1 MRPFQYKKPLN
12 TGDCRNRII
21 IEQPEVIKDE
31 LNQEVET
38 GNWQEVKRAWA
49 MIKTV
54 KGSEYIEA
62 SASQSTRMYRFVIP
76 YTTGVT
82 ELMRINM
89 KGRIF
94 DIIEPPMTWLDS
106 FDEFPIIEILEDI
119 QDMIVSTIQSKKK
132 R

>member
-1 MRPFQYKKPLN
+1 MRPFQYKKPLK
-12 TGDCRNRII
+12 TGDFRNRII

-38 GNWQEVKRAWA
+38 DWKEVKRAWS
-49 MIKTV
+49 MIKTI

-62 SASQSTRMYRFVIP
+62 SASQSTRIYRFVIP
-76 YTTGVT
+76 YTTGIT

-94 DIIEPPMTWLDS
+94 DIIEP
-106 FDEFPIIEILEDI
+106 
-119 QDMIVSTIQSKKK
+119 
-132 R
+132 

>member
-21 IEQPEVIKDE
+21 IEQPEVIIEQPEVIKDE

-38 GNWQEVKRAWA
+38 GNWQEVKKAWA

-62 SASQSTRMYRFVIP
+62 SASQSTRIYRFVIP

-94 DIIEPPMTWLDS
+94 DIIEPPMND
-106 FDEFPIIEILEDI
+106 DEMYQTLTIIAKEH
-119 QDMIVSTIQSKKK
+119 V
-132 R
+132 

>member
-12 TGDCRNRII
+12 TGDFRNRIS

-38 GNWQEVKRAWA
+38 GNWQEVKKAWV

-54 KGSEYIEA
+54 KGSEYIAA
-62 SASQSTRMYRFVIP
+62 SASQSTRIYRFVMP
-76 YTTGVT
+76 YTTGIT
-82 ELMRINM
+82 ELMRINL

-94 DIIEPPMTWLDS
+94 DIIEPPMND
-106 FDEFPIIEILEDI
+106 DEMYQTLTIIAKEH
-119 QDMIVSTIQSKKK
+119 T
-132 R
+132 

>member
-12 TGDCRNRII
+12 TGDFRNRII

-31 LNQEVET
+31 LNQVIET
-38 GNWQEVKRAWA
+38 SWQEFKKAWS

-62 SASQSTRMYRFVIP
+62 SASQATRVYRFVIP
-76 YTTGVT
+76 YTSGIT
-82 ELMRINM
+82 EEMRINM

-94 DIIEPPMTWLDS
+94 DIIEPPMND
-106 FDEFPIIEILEDI
+106 DEMNQTLTIIAKEH
-119 QDMIVSTIQSKKK
+119 V
-132 R
+132 

>member
-21 IEQPEVIKDE
+21 IEEPVVIKDE
-31 LNQEVET
+31 LNQVIET
-38 GNWQEVKRAWA
+38 SWSEFKKAWA

-62 SASQSTRMYRFVIP
+62 SASQATRVYRFVIP
-76 YTTGVT
+76 YTSGIT
-82 ELMRINM
+82 EEMRINM

-94 DIIEPPMTWLDS
+94 DIVEPPMND
-106 FDEFPIIEILEDI
+106 DEMYQTLTIIAKEH
-119 QDMIVSTIQSKKK
+119 V
-132 R
+132 

>member
-12 TGDCRNRII
+12 TGDFRNRII

-31 LNQEVET
+31 LNQVIET
-38 GNWQEVKRAWA
+38 SWQELKKAWS

-62 SASQSTRMYRFVIP
+62 SASQATRVYRFVIP
-76 YTTGVT
+76 YTSGIT
-82 ELMRINM
+82 EEMRINM

-94 DIIEPPMTWLDS
+94 DIIEPPMND
-106 FDEFPIIEILEDI
+106 DEMYQTLTIIAKEH
-119 QDMIVSTIQSKKK
+119 V
-132 R
+132 

>member
-38 GNWQEVKRAWA
+38 GNWQEVKKAWA

-62 SASQSTRMYRFVIP
+62 SASQSTRIYRFVIP
-76 YTTGVT
+76 YTTGIT
-82 ELMRINM
+82 ELMRIKM
-89 KGRIF
+89 RSRIF
-94 DIIEPPMTWLDS
+94 DIIEPPMND
-106 FDEFPIIEILEDI
+106 DEMYQTLTIIAKEH
-119 QDMIVSTIQSKKK
+119 VSYERFCERSC
-132 R
+132 

>member
-12 TGDCRNRII
+12 TGDFRNRII
-21 IEQPEVIKDE
+21 MEQPEVIKDE

-38 GNWQEVKRAWA
+38 GDWQEVKKAWA

-62 SASQSTRMYRFVIP
+62 SASQSMRIYRFVIP
-76 YTTGVT
+76 YTTGIT

-94 DIIEPPMTWLDS
+94 DIIEPPMND
-106 FDEFPIIEILEDI
+106 DEMYQTLTIIAKEH
-119 QDMIVSTIQSKKK
+119 V
-132 R
+132 